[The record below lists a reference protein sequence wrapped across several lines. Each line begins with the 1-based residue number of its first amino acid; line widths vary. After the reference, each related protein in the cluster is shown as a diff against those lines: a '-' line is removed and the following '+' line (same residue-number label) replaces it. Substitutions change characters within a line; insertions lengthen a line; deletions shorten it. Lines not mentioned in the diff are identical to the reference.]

1 MNEISQCLKF
11 TQVHQF
17 QLFVF
22 VPLKNLDIYLNHI
35 YFAASCP
42 KQKNLTFY
50 LPSTAVDTFGEICS
64 LIIQFCS
71 SPHSYLAV
79 LLSCNWSKTAPANSK
94 ILFLVPSDL
103 IEIQTYSKLS
113 KLMLMK
119 SLNVLF
125 INIITTTKKSHQNSK
140 KHSSQHI
147 KKYQ

>member
-17 QLFVF
+17 QLFGF

-35 YFAASCP
+35 DFAASCP

-64 LIIQFCS
+64 LVIQFCS
-71 SPHSYLAV
+71 SPDSYLAV
-79 LLSCNWSKTAPANSK
+79 SLSCNWSKTAPANSK

-125 INIITTTKKSHQNSK
+125 INIITTTKKSHQKQQKAFFST
-140 KHSSQHI
+140 H
-147 KKYQ
+147 